1 MPAERHPGLVVDV
14 RAGERLKFSGEAT
27 LELLYKSGTTAR
39 LRVIAPKSVQI
50 VRIEGEIHKPNATKT
65 QPGS

>member
-1 MPAERHPGLVVDV
+1 MPAERHPGLVLDV

-39 LRVIAPKSVQI
+39 LRVIAPKNVQI
-50 VRIEGEIHKPNATKT
+50 MRIDGDSDKPCTVQKPH
-65 QPGS
+65 QS